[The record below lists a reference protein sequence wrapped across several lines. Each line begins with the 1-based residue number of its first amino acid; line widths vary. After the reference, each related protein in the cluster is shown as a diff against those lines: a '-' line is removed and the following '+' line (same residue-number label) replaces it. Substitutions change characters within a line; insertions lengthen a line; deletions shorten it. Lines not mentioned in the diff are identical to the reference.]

1 MDIPFDAYLHSR
13 LGTVAQAASFAGI
26 AGKEDLDDEGLL
38 RPGVDANEASSTKPS
53 SKHSD
58 KRCWGKAPVQCCA
71 LTLQALIVRLIEGT
85 CGIRVCTADGRRLKS
100 MEAWGLS
107 GA

>member
-1 MDIPFDAYLHSR
+1 MDIPCDAYLHSR
-13 LGTVAQAASFAGI
+13 LGTVAQVVSFAGVVGI
-26 AGKEDLDDEGLL
+26 GDLDDEALL

-53 SKHSD
+53 SKHPD
-58 KRCWGKAPVQCCA
+58 KRCWGKVPVQYCA
-71 LTLQALIVRLIEGT
+71 LTLQALIVRRIEGT